1 MKEFVIKP
9 NEANQRFDKYLK
21 KLLPN
26 AGASFIYK
34 MLRKKN
40 ITLNKKKAAGN
51 EVVVSGDVINVFFSD
66 ETFDKFSA
74 NTSDLQ
80 ADFEALAK
88 LDLSGIEI
96 VSETT
101 DVLVAS
107 KPANMLSQKTVD
119 TDISANERL
128 IGYLINTNQLSF
140 DDFKTFK
147 PSVCNRLDRNTTG
160 LILMGK
166 TLNGLQTLS
175 SELKDRSIN
184 KYYRTIVSGQITRE
198 MTIKGYLTKNTSAN
212 KVTITDKKQNADS
225 QYIETAYKPISCN
238 NNLTRGEKSI
248 TSNYFICCRVF
259 PYHRSSVRSSPK
271 SFVMRRL
278 KALCSGASSAGS
290 SASIAF
296 ASSFACSRIFICFER
311 SVIARSG
318 SPCCLV
324 PKISPGPLSF
334 RSSSAMK
341 NPSLEASMI

>member
-66 ETFDKFSA
+66 ETFDKFTA

-107 KPANMLSQKTVD
+107 KPANMLSQKAVD

-184 KYYRTIVSGQITRE
+184 KYYRTIVSGKIPRE

-238 NNLTRGEKSI
+238 NNLTLLEVHLI
-248 TSNYFICCRVF
+248 TG
-259 PYHRSSVRSSPK
+259 RSHQIRAH
-271 SFVMRRL
+271 L
-278 KALCSGASSAGS
+278 
-290 SASIAF
+290 ASIGHPVVGDCKYGDEQINHLYRDKYRVKYQLLHAY
-296 ASSFACSRIFICFER
+296 RIEFDSDNIVTAQMPE
-311 SVIARSG
+311 
-318 SPCCLV
+318 LYN
-324 PKISPGPLSF
+324 KIM
-334 RSSSAMK
+334 R
-341 NPSLEASMI
+341 

>member
-66 ETFDKFSA
+66 ETFDKFTA

-88 LDLSGIEI
+88 LDLSGIKI

-107 KPANMLSQKTVD
+107 KPANMLSQKAVD

-238 NNLTRGEKSI
+238 NNLTLLEVHLI
-248 TSNYFICCRVF
+248 TG
-259 PYHRSSVRSSPK
+259 RSHQIRAH
-271 SFVMRRL
+271 L
-278 KALCSGASSAGS
+278 
-290 SASIAF
+290 ASIGHPVVGDCKYGDEQINHLYRDKYRVKYQLLHAY
-296 ASSFACSRIFICFER
+296 RIEFDSDNIVTAQMPE
-311 SVIARSG
+311 
-318 SPCCLV
+318 LYN
-324 PKISPGPLSF
+324 KIM
-334 RSSSAMK
+334 R
-341 NPSLEASMI
+341 

>member
-66 ETFDKFSA
+66 ETFDKFTA

-107 KPANMLSQKTVD
+107 KPANMLSQKAVD

-140 DDFKTFK
+140 DDFKTFR

-184 KYYRTIVSGQITRE
+184 KYYRTIVSGQITRK
-198 MTIKGYLTKNTSAN
+198 MTIKGYLTKNASAN

-225 QYIETAYKPISCN
+225 QYIETAYRPISCN
-238 NNLTRGEKSI
+238 NNLTLLEVHLI
-248 TSNYFICCRVF
+248 TG
-259 PYHRSSVRSSPK
+259 RSHQIRAH
-271 SFVMRRL
+271 L
-278 KALCSGASSAGS
+278 
-290 SASIAF
+290 ASIGHPVVGDCKYGDEQINHLYRDKYRVKYQLLHAY
-296 ASSFACSRIFICFER
+296 RIEFDSDNIVTAQMPE
-311 SVIARSG
+311 
-318 SPCCLV
+318 LYN
-324 PKISPGPLSF
+324 KIM
-334 RSSSAMK
+334 R
-341 NPSLEASMI
+341 

>member
-66 ETFDKFSA
+66 ETFDKFTA

-80 ADFEALAK
+80 AEFEALAK

-96 VSETT
+96 VRETT

-107 KPANMLSQKTVD
+107 KPANMLSQKAVD

-175 SELKDRSIN
+175 GELKDRSIN
-184 KYYRTIVSGQITRE
+184 KYYRTIVSGQIPRE

-225 QYIETAYKPISCN
+225 QYIETAYRPISCN
-238 NNLTRGEKSI
+238 NNLTLLEVHLI
-248 TSNYFICCRVF
+248 TG
-259 PYHRSSVRSSPK
+259 RSHQIRAH
-271 SFVMRRL
+271 L
-278 KALCSGASSAGS
+278 
-290 SASIAF
+290 ASIGHPVVGDRKYGDEQINNLYRDKYRVKYQLLHAY
-296 ASSFACSRIFICFER
+296 RIEFDSDDIVTAQMPE
-311 SVIARSG
+311 
-318 SPCCLV
+318 LYN
-324 PKISPGPLSF
+324 KIM
-334 RSSSAMK
+334 R
-341 NPSLEASMI
+341 

>member
-1 MKEFVIKP
+1 MKEFIIKP

-26 AGASFIYK
+26 AGTSFIYK

-66 ETFDKFSA
+66 ETFDKFTA
-74 NTSDLQ
+74 NTSDLL
-80 ADFEALAK
+80 AEFEALAK

-107 KPANMLSQKTVD
+107 KPANMLSQKAVD

-184 KYYRTIVSGQITRE
+184 KYYRTIVSGQIPRE

-225 QYIETAYKPISCN
+225 QYIETAYRPISCN
-238 NNLTRGEKSI
+238 NNLTLLEVHLI
-248 TSNYFICCRVF
+248 TG
-259 PYHRSSVRSSPK
+259 RSHQIRAH
-271 SFVMRRL
+271 L
-278 KALCSGASSAGS
+278 
-290 SASIAF
+290 ASIGHPVVGDRKYGDEQINNLYRDKYRVKYQLLHAY
-296 ASSFACSRIFICFER
+296 RIEFDSDDIVTAQMPE
-311 SVIARSG
+311 
-318 SPCCLV
+318 LYN
-324 PKISPGPLSF
+324 KIM
-334 RSSSAMK
+334 R
-341 NPSLEASMI
+341 

>member
-26 AGASFIYK
+26 AGTSFIYK

-66 ETFDKFSA
+66 ETFDKFTA

-80 ADFEALAK
+80 AEFEALAK

-107 KPANMLSQKTVD
+107 KPANMLSQKAVD

-128 IGYLINTNQLSF
+128 IGYLISTNQLSF

-184 KYYRTIVSGQITRE
+184 KYYRTIVSGQIPRE

-225 QYIETAYKPISCN
+225 QYIETAYRPISCN
-238 NNLTRGEKSI
+238 NNLTLLEVHLI
-248 TSNYFICCRVF
+248 TG
-259 PYHRSSVRSSPK
+259 RSHQIRAH
-271 SFVMRRL
+271 L
-278 KALCSGASSAGS
+278 
-290 SASIAF
+290 ASIGHPVVGDRKYGNEQINNLYRDKYRVKYQLLHAY
-296 ASSFACSRIFICFER
+296 RIEFDSDDIVTAQMPE
-311 SVIARSG
+311 
-318 SPCCLV
+318 LYN
-324 PKISPGPLSF
+324 KIM
-334 RSSSAMK
+334 R
-341 NPSLEASMI
+341 

>member
-26 AGASFIYK
+26 AGTSFIYK

-66 ETFDKFSA
+66 ETFDKFTA

-80 ADFEALAK
+80 AEFEALAK

-107 KPANMLSQKTVD
+107 KPANMLSQKAVD

-184 KYYRTIVSGQITRE
+184 KYYRTIVSGQITSE

-212 KVTITDKKQNADS
+212 KVAITDKKQNADS
-225 QYIETAYKPISCN
+225 QYIETAYRPILCN
-238 NNLTRGEKSI
+238 NDLTLLEVHLI
-248 TSNYFICCRVF
+248 TG
-259 PYHRSSVRSSPK
+259 RSHQIRAH
-271 SFVMRRL
+271 L
-278 KALCSGASSAGS
+278 
-290 SASIAF
+290 ASIGHPVVGDYKYGDEQINHLYRDKYRVKYQLLHAY
-296 ASSFACSRIFICFER
+296 RIEFDSDDIVTAQMPE
-311 SVIARSG
+311 
-318 SPCCLV
+318 LYN
-324 PKISPGPLSF
+324 KIM
-334 RSSSAMK
+334 R
-341 NPSLEASMI
+341 

>member
-26 AGASFIYK
+26 AGTSFIYK

-51 EVVVSGDVINVFFSD
+51 EVVVSGDVINVFLSD
-66 ETFDKFSA
+66 ETFDKFTA

-80 ADFEALAK
+80 AEFEALAK

-101 DVLVAS
+101 DVRVAS
-107 KPANMLSQKTVD
+107 KPANMLSQKAVD

-166 TLNGLQTLS
+166 TLNGLQTMS

-184 KYYRTIVSGQITRE
+184 KYYRTIVSGQIPRE

-225 QYIETAYKPISCN
+225 QYIETAYRPISCN
-238 NNLTRGEKSI
+238 NNLTLLEVHLI
-248 TSNYFICCRVF
+248 TG
-259 PYHRSSVRSSPK
+259 RSHQIRAH
-271 SFVMRRL
+271 L
-278 KALCSGASSAGS
+278 
-290 SASIAF
+290 ASIGHPVVGDRKYGDEQINNLYRDKYRVKYQLLHAY
-296 ASSFACSRIFICFER
+296 RIEFDSDDIVTAQMPE
-311 SVIARSG
+311 
-318 SPCCLV
+318 LYN
-324 PKISPGPLSF
+324 KIM
-334 RSSSAMK
+334 R
-341 NPSLEASMI
+341 

>member
-40 ITLNKKKAAGN
+40 ITLNKKKSAGN

-66 ETFDKFSA
+66 ETFDKFTA

-107 KPANMLSQKTVD
+107 KPANMLSQKAVD

-225 QYIETAYKPISCN
+225 QYIETAYRPISCN
-238 NNLTRGEKSI
+238 NNLTLLEVHLI
-248 TSNYFICCRVF
+248 TG
-259 PYHRSSVRSSPK
+259 RSHQIRAH
-271 SFVMRRL
+271 L
-278 KALCSGASSAGS
+278 
-290 SASIAF
+290 ASIGHPVVGDCKYGDEQINHLYRDKYRVKYQLLHAY
-296 ASSFACSRIFICFER
+296 RIEFDSDNIVTAQMPE
-311 SVIARSG
+311 
-318 SPCCLV
+318 LYN
-324 PKISPGPLSF
+324 KIM
-334 RSSSAMK
+334 R
-341 NPSLEASMI
+341 

>member
-40 ITLNKKKAAGN
+40 ITLNKKRAAGN

-66 ETFDKFSA
+66 ETFDKFTA

-80 ADFEALAK
+80 AEFEALAK

-107 KPANMLSQKTVD
+107 KPANMLSQKAVD

-184 KYYRTIVSGQITRE
+184 KYYRTIVSGQIPRE

-225 QYIETAYKPISCN
+225 QYIETAYRPISCN
-238 NNLTRGEKSI
+238 NNLTLLEVHLI
-248 TSNYFICCRVF
+248 TG
-259 PYHRSSVRSSPK
+259 RSHQIRAH
-271 SFVMRRL
+271 L
-278 KALCSGASSAGS
+278 
-290 SASIAF
+290 ASIGHPVVGDRKYGDEQINNLYRDKYRVKYQLLHAY
-296 ASSFACSRIFICFER
+296 RIEFDSDDIVTAQMPE
-311 SVIARSG
+311 
-318 SPCCLV
+318 LYN
-324 PKISPGPLSF
+324 KIM
-334 RSSSAMK
+334 R
-341 NPSLEASMI
+341 

>member
-26 AGASFIYK
+26 AGTSIIYK

-66 ETFDKFSA
+66 ETFDKFTA

-107 KPANMLSQKTVD
+107 KPANMLSQKAVD

-225 QYIETAYKPISCN
+225 QYIETGYRPISCN
-238 NNLTRGEKSI
+238 NNLTLLEVHLI
-248 TSNYFICCRVF
+248 TG
-259 PYHRSSVRSSPK
+259 RSHQIRAH
-271 SFVMRRL
+271 L
-278 KALCSGASSAGS
+278 
-290 SASIAF
+290 ASIGHPVVGDRKYGDEQINNLYRDKYRVKYQLLHAY
-296 ASSFACSRIFICFER
+296 RIEFDSDDIVTAQMPE
-311 SVIARSG
+311 
-318 SPCCLV
+318 LYN
-324 PKISPGPLSF
+324 KIM
-334 RSSSAMK
+334 R
-341 NPSLEASMI
+341 

>member
-26 AGASFIYK
+26 AGTSFIYK

-66 ETFDKFSA
+66 ETFDKFTA

-80 ADFEALAK
+80 AEFEALAK

-107 KPANMLSQKTVD
+107 KPANMLSQKAVD

-184 KYYRTIVSGQITRE
+184 KYYRTIVSGQIPRE

-212 KVTITDKKQNADS
+212 KVTITDKKQSADS
-225 QYIETAYKPISCN
+225 QYIETAYRPISCN
-238 NNLTRGEKSI
+238 NNLTLLEVHLI
-248 TSNYFICCRVF
+248 TG
-259 PYHRSSVRSSPK
+259 RSHQIRAH
-271 SFVMRRL
+271 L
-278 KALCSGASSAGS
+278 
-290 SASIAF
+290 ASIGHPVVGDRKYGYEQINNLYRDKYRVKYQLLHAY
-296 ASSFACSRIFICFER
+296 RIEFDSDDIVTAQMPE
-311 SVIARSG
+311 
-318 SPCCLV
+318 LYN
-324 PKISPGPLSF
+324 KIM
-334 RSSSAMK
+334 R
-341 NPSLEASMI
+341 

>member
-51 EVVVSGDVINVFFSD
+51 EVVVSGDVVNVFFSD
-66 ETFDKFSA
+66 ETFDKFTA

-107 KPANMLSQKTVD
+107 KPANMLSQKAVD

-128 IGYLINTNQLSF
+128 IGYLINTNQLCF

-225 QYIETAYKPISCN
+225 QYIETAYRPISCN
-238 NNLTRGEKSI
+238 NNLTLLEVHLI
-248 TSNYFICCRVF
+248 TG
-259 PYHRSSVRSSPK
+259 RSHQIRAH
-271 SFVMRRL
+271 L
-278 KALCSGASSAGS
+278 
-290 SASIAF
+290 ASIGHPVVGDCKYGDEQINHLYRDKYKVKYQLLHAY
-296 ASSFACSRIFICFER
+296 RIEFDSDNIVTAQMPE
-311 SVIARSG
+311 
-318 SPCCLV
+318 LYN
-324 PKISPGPLSF
+324 KIM
-334 RSSSAMK
+334 R
-341 NPSLEASMI
+341 

>member
-26 AGASFIYK
+26 AGTSFIYK

-66 ETFDKFSA
+66 ETFDKFTA

-80 ADFEALAK
+80 AEFEALTK

-96 VSETT
+96 VRETT

-107 KPANMLSQKTVD
+107 KPANKLSQKAVD

-175 SELKDRSIN
+175 GELKDRSIN
-184 KYYRTIVSGQITRE
+184 KYYRTIVSGKIPRE

-225 QYIETAYKPISCN
+225 QYIETAYRPISCN
-238 NNLTRGEKSI
+238 NNLTLLEVHLI
-248 TSNYFICCRVF
+248 TG
-259 PYHRSSVRSSPK
+259 RSHQIRAH
-271 SFVMRRL
+271 L
-278 KALCSGASSAGS
+278 
-290 SASIAF
+290 ASIGHPVVGDRKYGDEQINNLYRDKYRVKYQLLHAY
-296 ASSFACSRIFICFER
+296 RIEFDSDDIVTAQMPE
-311 SVIARSG
+311 
-318 SPCCLV
+318 LYN
-324 PKISPGPLSF
+324 KIM
-334 RSSSAMK
+334 R
-341 NPSLEASMI
+341 

>member
-66 ETFDKFSA
+66 ETFDKFTA

-80 ADFEALAK
+80 AEFEALAK

-107 KPANMLSQKTVD
+107 KPANMLSQKAVD

-175 SELKDRSIN
+175 GELKDRSIN
-184 KYYRTIVSGQITRE
+184 KYYRTIVSGQIPRE

-225 QYIETAYKPISCN
+225 QYIETAYRPISCN
-238 NNLTRGEKSI
+238 NNLTLLEVHLI
-248 TSNYFICCRVF
+248 TG
-259 PYHRSSVRSSPK
+259 RSHQIRAH
-271 SFVMRRL
+271 L
-278 KALCSGASSAGS
+278 
-290 SASIAF
+290 ASIGHPVVGDRKYGDEQINNLYRDKYRVKYQLLHAY
-296 ASSFACSRIFICFER
+296 RIEFDSDDIVTAQMPE
-311 SVIARSG
+311 
-318 SPCCLV
+318 LYN
-324 PKISPGPLSF
+324 KIM
-334 RSSSAMK
+334 R
-341 NPSLEASMI
+341 

>member
-66 ETFDKFSA
+66 ETFDKFTA

-101 DVLVAS
+101 DMLVAS
-107 KPANMLSQKTVD
+107 KPANMLSQKAVD

-238 NNLTRGEKSI
+238 NNLTLLEVHLI
-248 TSNYFICCRVF
+248 TG
-259 PYHRSSVRSSPK
+259 RSHQIRAH
-271 SFVMRRL
+271 L
-278 KALCSGASSAGS
+278 
-290 SASIAF
+290 ASIGHPVVGDCKYGDEQINHLYRDKYRVKYQLLHAY
-296 ASSFACSRIFICFER
+296 RIEFDSDNIVTAQMPE
-311 SVIARSG
+311 
-318 SPCCLV
+318 LYN
-324 PKISPGPLSF
+324 KIM
-334 RSSSAMK
+334 R
-341 NPSLEASMI
+341 

>member
-26 AGASFIYK
+26 AGTSFIYK

-66 ETFDKFSA
+66 ETFDKFTA

-80 ADFEALAK
+80 ADFEVLAK

-107 KPANMLSQKTVD
+107 KPANMLSQKAVD

-225 QYIETAYKPISCN
+225 QYIETAYRPISCN
-238 NNLTRGEKSI
+238 NNLTLLEVHLI
-248 TSNYFICCRVF
+248 TG
-259 PYHRSSVRSSPK
+259 RSHQIRAH
-271 SFVMRRL
+271 L
-278 KALCSGASSAGS
+278 
-290 SASIAF
+290 ASIGHPVVGDRKYGDEQINNLYRDKYRVKYQLLHAY
-296 ASSFACSRIFICFER
+296 RIEFDSDNIVTAQMPE
-311 SVIARSG
+311 
-318 SPCCLV
+318 LYN
-324 PKISPGPLSF
+324 KIM
-334 RSSSAMK
+334 R
-341 NPSLEASMI
+341 

>member
-66 ETFDKFSA
+66 ETFDKFTA

-107 KPANMLSQKTVD
+107 KPANMLSQKAVD

-128 IGYLINTNQLSF
+128 IGYLISTNQLSF

-238 NNLTRGEKSI
+238 NNLTLLEVHLI
-248 TSNYFICCRVF
+248 TG
-259 PYHRSSVRSSPK
+259 RSHQIRAH
-271 SFVMRRL
+271 L
-278 KALCSGASSAGS
+278 
-290 SASIAF
+290 ASIGHPVVGDCKYGNEQINHLYRDKYRVKYQLLHAY
-296 ASSFACSRIFICFER
+296 RIEFDSDNIVTAQMPE
-311 SVIARSG
+311 
-318 SPCCLV
+318 LYN
-324 PKISPGPLSF
+324 KIM
-334 RSSSAMK
+334 R
-341 NPSLEASMI
+341 

>member
-66 ETFDKFSA
+66 ETFDKFTA

-107 KPANMLSQKTVD
+107 KPANMLSQKAVD

-198 MTIKGYLTKNTSAN
+198 MTIKGYLTKNASAN

-225 QYIETAYKPISCN
+225 QYIETAYRPISCN
-238 NNLTRGEKSI
+238 NNLTLLEVHLI
-248 TSNYFICCRVF
+248 TG
-259 PYHRSSVRSSPK
+259 RSHQIRAH
-271 SFVMRRL
+271 L
-278 KALCSGASSAGS
+278 
-290 SASIAF
+290 ASIGHPVVGDCKYGDEQINHLYRDKYRVKYQLLHAY
-296 ASSFACSRIFICFER
+296 RIEFDSDDIVTAQMPE
-311 SVIARSG
+311 
-318 SPCCLV
+318 LYN
-324 PKISPGPLSF
+324 KIM
-334 RSSSAMK
+334 R
-341 NPSLEASMI
+341 

>member
-26 AGASFIYK
+26 AGTSFIYK

-66 ETFDKFSA
+66 ETFDKFTA

-80 ADFEALAK
+80 AEFEALSK

-107 KPANMLSQKTVD
+107 KPANMLSQKAVD

-184 KYYRTIVSGQITRE
+184 KYYRTIVSGQIPRE

-225 QYIETAYKPISCN
+225 QYIETAYRPISCN
-238 NNLTRGEKSI
+238 NNLTLLEVHLI
-248 TSNYFICCRVF
+248 TG
-259 PYHRSSVRSSPK
+259 RSHQIRAH
-271 SFVMRRL
+271 L
-278 KALCSGASSAGS
+278 
-290 SASIAF
+290 ASIGHPVVGDRKYGDEQINNLYRDKYRVKYQLLHAY
-296 ASSFACSRIFICFER
+296 RIEFDSDDIVTAQMPE
-311 SVIARSG
+311 
-318 SPCCLV
+318 LYN
-324 PKISPGPLSF
+324 KIM
-334 RSSSAMK
+334 R
-341 NPSLEASMI
+341 

>member
-66 ETFDKFSA
+66 ETFDKFTA

-107 KPANMLSQKTVD
+107 KPANMLSQKAVD

-238 NNLTRGEKSI
+238 NNLTLLEVHLI
-248 TSNYFICCRVF
+248 TG
-259 PYHRSSVRSSPK
+259 RSHQIRAH
-271 SFVMRRL
+271 L
-278 KALCSGASSAGS
+278 
-290 SASIAF
+290 ASIGHPVVGDCKYGDEQINHLYRDKYRVKYQLLHAY
-296 ASSFACSRIFICFER
+296 RIEFDSDDIVTAQMPE
-311 SVIARSG
+311 
-318 SPCCLV
+318 LYN
-324 PKISPGPLSF
+324 KIM
-334 RSSSAMK
+334 R
-341 NPSLEASMI
+341 

>member
-66 ETFDKFSA
+66 ETFDKFTA

-80 ADFEALAK
+80 AEFEALAK

-107 KPANMLSQKTVD
+107 KPANMLSQKAVD

-184 KYYRTIVSGQITRE
+184 KYYRTIVSGQIPRE

-212 KVTITDKKQNADS
+212 KATITDKQHNADS
-225 QYIETAYKPISCN
+225 QYIETAYRPISCN
-238 NNLTRGEKSI
+238 NNLTLLEVHLI
-248 TSNYFICCRVF
+248 TG
-259 PYHRSSVRSSPK
+259 RSHQIRAH
-271 SFVMRRL
+271 L
-278 KALCSGASSAGS
+278 
-290 SASIAF
+290 ASIGHPVVGDRKYGDEQINNLYRDKYRVKYQLLHAY
-296 ASSFACSRIFICFER
+296 RIEFDSDDIVTAQMPE
-311 SVIARSG
+311 
-318 SPCCLV
+318 LYN
-324 PKISPGPLSF
+324 KIM
-334 RSSSAMK
+334 R
-341 NPSLEASMI
+341 

>member
-66 ETFDKFSA
+66 ETFDKFTA

-80 ADFEALAK
+80 AEFEALAK

-96 VSETT
+96 VSENT

-107 KPANMLSQKTVD
+107 KPANMLSQKAVD

-184 KYYRTIVSGQITRE
+184 KYYMTIVSGQIPRE

-225 QYIETAYKPISCN
+225 QYIETAYRPISCN
-238 NNLTRGEKSI
+238 NNLTLLEVHLI
-248 TSNYFICCRVF
+248 TG
-259 PYHRSSVRSSPK
+259 RSHQIRAH
-271 SFVMRRL
+271 L
-278 KALCSGASSAGS
+278 
-290 SASIAF
+290 ASIGHPVVGDRKYGDEQINNLYRDKYRVKYQLLHAY
-296 ASSFACSRIFICFER
+296 RIEFDSDDIVTAQMPE
-311 SVIARSG
+311 
-318 SPCCLV
+318 LYN
-324 PKISPGPLSF
+324 KIM
-334 RSSSAMK
+334 R
-341 NPSLEASMI
+341 

>member
-66 ETFDKFSA
+66 ETFDKFTA

-107 KPANMLSQKTVD
+107 KPANMLSQKAVD

-128 IGYLINTNQLSF
+128 IGYLIKTNQLSF

-184 KYYRTIVSGQITRE
+184 KYYRTIVSGQIPRE

-225 QYIETAYKPISCN
+225 QYIETAYRPISCN
-238 NNLTRGEKSI
+238 NNLTLLEVHLI
-248 TSNYFICCRVF
+248 TG
-259 PYHRSSVRSSPK
+259 RSHQIRAH
-271 SFVMRRL
+271 L
-278 KALCSGASSAGS
+278 
-290 SASIAF
+290 ASIGHPVVGDRKYGDEQINNLYRDKYRVKYQLLHAY
-296 ASSFACSRIFICFER
+296 RIEFDSDDIVTAKMPE
-311 SVIARSG
+311 
-318 SPCCLV
+318 LYN
-324 PKISPGPLSF
+324 KIM
-334 RSSSAMK
+334 R
-341 NPSLEASMI
+341 

>member
-26 AGASFIYK
+26 AGTSFIYK

-66 ETFDKFSA
+66 ETFDKFTA

-80 ADFEALAK
+80 AEFEALAK

-107 KPANMLSQKTVD
+107 KPANMLSQKAVN

-184 KYYRTIVSGQITRE
+184 KYYRTIVSGQIPRE

-225 QYIETAYKPISCN
+225 QYIETAYRPISCN
-238 NNLTRGEKSI
+238 NNLTLLEVHLI
-248 TSNYFICCRVF
+248 TG
-259 PYHRSSVRSSPK
+259 RSHQIRAH
-271 SFVMRRL
+271 L
-278 KALCSGASSAGS
+278 
-290 SASIAF
+290 ASIGHPVVGDRKYGDEQINNLYRDKYRVKYQLLHAY
-296 ASSFACSRIFICFER
+296 RIEFDSDDIVTAQMPE
-311 SVIARSG
+311 
-318 SPCCLV
+318 LYN
-324 PKISPGPLSF
+324 KIM
-334 RSSSAMK
+334 R
-341 NPSLEASMI
+341 

>member
-26 AGASFIYK
+26 AGTSFIYK

-66 ETFDKFSA
+66 ETFDKFTA

-88 LDLSGIEI
+88 LDLSGIKI

-107 KPANMLSQKTVD
+107 KPANMLSQKAVD

-225 QYIETAYKPISCN
+225 QYIETSYRPISCN
-238 NNLTRGEKSI
+238 NNLTLLEVHLI
-248 TSNYFICCRVF
+248 TG
-259 PYHRSSVRSSPK
+259 RSHQIRAH
-271 SFVMRRL
+271 L
-278 KALCSGASSAGS
+278 
-290 SASIAF
+290 ASIGHPVVGDCKYGDEQINNLYRDKYRVKYQLLHAY
-296 ASSFACSRIFICFER
+296 RIEFDSDNIVTAQMPE
-311 SVIARSG
+311 
-318 SPCCLV
+318 LYN
-324 PKISPGPLSF
+324 KIM
-334 RSSSAMK
+334 R
-341 NPSLEASMI
+341 

>member
-26 AGASFIYK
+26 AGTSFIYK

-66 ETFDKFSA
+66 ETFDKFTA

-80 ADFEALAK
+80 ADFETLAK

-107 KPANMLSQKTVD
+107 KPANMLSQKAVD

-225 QYIETAYKPISCN
+225 QYIETGYRPISCN
-238 NNLTRGEKSI
+238 NNLTLLEVHLI
-248 TSNYFICCRVF
+248 TG
-259 PYHRSSVRSSPK
+259 RSHQIRAH
-271 SFVMRRL
+271 L
-278 KALCSGASSAGS
+278 
-290 SASIAF
+290 ASIGHPVVGDCKYGDEQINHLYRDKYRVKYQLLHAY
-296 ASSFACSRIFICFER
+296 RIEFDSDNIVTAQMPE
-311 SVIARSG
+311 
-318 SPCCLV
+318 LYN
-324 PKISPGPLSF
+324 KIM
-334 RSSSAMK
+334 R
-341 NPSLEASMI
+341 

>member
-26 AGASFIYK
+26 AGTSFIYK

-66 ETFDKFSA
+66 ETFDKFTA

-80 ADFEALAK
+80 AEFEALAK

-107 KPANMLSQKTVD
+107 KPANMLSQKAVD

-184 KYYRTIVSGQITRE
+184 KYYRTIVSGQIPRK

-225 QYIETAYKPISCN
+225 QYIETAYRSHICN
-238 NNLTRGEKSI
+238 DPST
-248 TSNYFICCRVF
+248 V
-259 PYHRSSVRSSPK
+259 V
-271 SFVMRRL
+271 
-278 KALCSGASSAGS
+278 KAD
-290 SASIAF
+290 
-296 ASSFACSRIFICFER
+296 
-311 SVIARSG
+311 VT
-318 SPCCLV
+318 
-324 PKISPGPLSF
+324 
-334 RSSSAMK
+334 
-341 NPSLEASMI
+341 

>member
-66 ETFDKFSA
+66 ETFDKFTA

-107 KPANMLSQKTVD
+107 KPANMLSQKAVD

-198 MTIKGYLTKNTSAN
+198 MTIKGYLTKKTSAN

-225 QYIETAYKPISCN
+225 QYIETA
-238 NNLTRGEKSI
+238 
-248 TSNYFICCRVF
+248 
-259 PYHRSSVRSSPK
+259 
-271 SFVMRRL
+271 
-278 KALCSGASSAGS
+278 
-290 SASIAF
+290 
-296 ASSFACSRIFICFER
+296 
-311 SVIARSG
+311 
-318 SPCCLV
+318 
-324 PKISPGPLSF
+324 
-334 RSSSAMK
+334 
-341 NPSLEASMI
+341 

>member
-26 AGASFIYK
+26 AGTSFIYK

-66 ETFDKFSA
+66 ETFDKFTA

-80 ADFEALAK
+80 AEFEALAK

-107 KPANMLSQKTVD
+107 KPANMLSQKAVD

-128 IGYLINTNQLSF
+128 IGYLIKTNQLSF

-184 KYYRTIVSGQITRE
+184 KYYRTIVSGQISRE

-225 QYIETAYKPISCN
+225 QYIETAYRPISCN
-238 NNLTRGEKSI
+238 NNLTLLEVHLI
-248 TSNYFICCRVF
+248 TG
-259 PYHRSSVRSSPK
+259 RSHQIRAH
-271 SFVMRRL
+271 L
-278 KALCSGASSAGS
+278 
-290 SASIAF
+290 ASIGHPVVGDRKYGNEQINNLYRDKYRVKYQLLHAY
-296 ASSFACSRIFICFER
+296 RIEFDSDDI
-311 SVIARSG
+311 VTARM
-318 SPCCLV
+318 PELYN
-324 PKISPGPLSF
+324 KIM
-334 RSSSAMK
+334 R
-341 NPSLEASMI
+341 

>member
-26 AGASFIYK
+26 AGTSFIYK

-66 ETFDKFSA
+66 ETFDKFTA

-107 KPANMLSQKTVD
+107 KPANMLSQKAVD

-128 IGYLINTNQLSF
+128 IGYLINTSQLSF

-225 QYIETAYKPISCN
+225 QYIETGYRPISCN
-238 NNLTRGEKSI
+238 NNLTLLEVHLI
-248 TSNYFICCRVF
+248 TG
-259 PYHRSSVRSSPK
+259 RSHQIRAH
-271 SFVMRRL
+271 L
-278 KALCSGASSAGS
+278 
-290 SASIAF
+290 ASIGHPVVGDCKYGDEQINHLYRDKYRVKYQLLHAY
-296 ASSFACSRIFICFER
+296 RIEFDSDNIVTAQMPE
-311 SVIARSG
+311 
-318 SPCCLV
+318 LYN
-324 PKISPGPLSF
+324 KIM
-334 RSSSAMK
+334 R
-341 NPSLEASMI
+341 

>member
-26 AGASFIYK
+26 AGTSFIYK

-66 ETFDKFSA
+66 ETFDKFTA

-107 KPANMLSQKTVD
+107 KPANMLSQKAVD

-225 QYIETAYKPISCN
+225 QYIETGYRPISCN
-238 NNLTRGEKSI
+238 NNLTLLEVHLI
-248 TSNYFICCRVF
+248 TG
-259 PYHRSSVRSSPK
+259 RSHQIR
-271 SFVMRRL
+271 
-278 KALCSGASSAGS
+278 AHI
-290 SASIAF
+290 ASIGHPVVGDRKYGDEQINHLYRDKYRVKYQLLHAY
-296 ASSFACSRIFICFER
+296 RIEFDSDDIVTAQMPE
-311 SVIARSG
+311 
-318 SPCCLV
+318 LYN
-324 PKISPGPLSF
+324 KIM
-334 RSSSAMK
+334 R
-341 NPSLEASMI
+341 